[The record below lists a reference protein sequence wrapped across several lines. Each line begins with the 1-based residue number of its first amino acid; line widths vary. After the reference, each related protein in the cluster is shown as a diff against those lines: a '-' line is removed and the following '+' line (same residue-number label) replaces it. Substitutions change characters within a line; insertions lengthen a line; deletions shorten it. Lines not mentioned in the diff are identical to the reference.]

1 MRFFREFFIFILGAL
16 ALIYLFLPSLL
27 PDLVPLVGWL
37 DEGVA
42 TTIVLGVL
50 KHYGLDLTSLFADDD
65 KTAMKQSDREITV
78 NLQDSA
84 QPNQPTQKIRIP
96 RAVLE
101 QALRDYEMQQRQQSA
116 RR

>member
-1 MRFFREFFIFILGAL
+1 MRIFREFFIFILGAL

-27 PDLVPLVGWL
+27 PDLVPLIGWL

-50 KHYGLDLTSLFADDD
+50 KHYGLDLTSLFADD
-65 KTAMKQSDREITV
+65 KKIANEQIDRDITV
-78 NLQDSA
+78 NLQEGAPS
-84 QPNQPTQKIRIP
+84 NQQTQKIRIP

-116 RR
+116 RN